1 MVTSQLPE
9 GPQNLSLLNK
19 LQQTVKPLELL
30 ETCARRYGDIF
41 TIPVLL
47 GPSKQSMV
55 IISNPQGIQEI
66 FRTDPEKLDAGGN
79 GARLPFV
86 GEQSILAL
94 SGDRHQ
100 RQRKL
105 LTPPFHGQRMIA
117 YGELI
122 REIIEKVTSQWTT
135 DKPFPIRSSTQRIS
149 FQVILK
155 AVFGLEEGQRL
166 QEIDRLLTLRF
177 EGQKSIFRSI
187 LLVFPAL
194 QKDWGPSSP
203 WGRLMQNQRDIDKLI
218 YAEIAERHEN
228 PDPTRTDILSLMMA
242 ARDEEGQPMT
252 DVELRDEL
260 ITLLIAGHETTA
272 TSLAWA
278 FYWCHRQPEV
288 LEKLLQELDALGNSP
303 APMEI
308 FKLPYLDAVC
318 KETLR
323 IYPVALL
330 AMQRQVKS
338 PLEIMG
344 YQFEPGIF
352 LSPCIYLTHHREDL
366 YPQPKQFRP
375 ERFLERQ
382 YSPYEYMPF
391 GGGNRR
397 CIGMAFALFEMKLVL
412 ATILS
417 SWELALADKKP
428 VKAVRR
434 GLLMAPSDGVRMVVK
449 GKRTPVKIPSDSHE
463 KSLATTL

>member
-19 LQQTVKPLELL
+19 LQQTVKPLEFL

-242 ARDEEGQPMT
+242 TRDEEGQPMT
-252 DVELRDEL
+252 DVELRVS
-260 ITLLIAGHETTA
+260 A
-272 TSLAWA
+272 
-278 FYWCHRQPEV
+278 Q
-288 LEKLLQELDALGNSP
+288 
-303 APMEI
+303 
-308 FKLPYLDAVC
+308 
-318 KETLR
+318 
-323 IYPVALL
+323 
-330 AMQRQVKS
+330 
-338 PLEIMG
+338 
-344 YQFEPGIF
+344 
-352 LSPCIYLTHHREDL
+352 
-366 YPQPKQFRP
+366 
-375 ERFLERQ
+375 
-382 YSPYEYMPF
+382 
-391 GGGNRR
+391 
-397 CIGMAFALFEMKLVL
+397 
-412 ATILS
+412 
-417 SWELALADKKP
+417 
-428 VKAVRR
+428 
-434 GLLMAPSDGVRMVVK
+434 
-449 GKRTPVKIPSDSHE
+449 
-463 KSLATTL
+463 

>member
-1 MVTSQLPE
+1 MVTSQLPK
-9 GPQNLSLLNK
+9 GPQNLSFLNK
-19 LQQTVKPLELL
+19 LQRIVKPLEFL
-30 ETCARRYGDIF
+30 ESNARKYGDIF
-41 TIPVLL
+41 TLPVLL
-47 GPSKQSMV
+47 GDSKQSMV

-66 FRTDPEKLDAGGN
+66 FATDPEKLDAGAN
-79 GARLPFV
+79 GAILIFL
-86 GEQSILAL
+86 GEQSLLAL
-94 SGDRHQ
+94 SGDRHK

-122 REIIEKVTSQWTT
+122 REIIQQVTSQWITNKT
-135 DKPFPIRSSTQRIS
+135 FPIRSSTQRIS

-155 AVFGLEEGQRL
+155 AVFGLKEGQRL
-166 QEIDRLLTLRF
+166 QEIDQLLTARF
-177 EGQKSIFRSI
+177 EGGKSIFRSI
-187 LLVFPAL
+187 LLFIPAL
-194 QKDWGPSSP
+194 QKDWGPLSP
-203 WGRLMQNQRDIDKLI
+203 WGRLMQNERDIDKLI
-218 YAEIAERHEN
+218 YAEIAERREN

-260 ITLLIAGHETTA
+260 ITLLVAGHETTA

-278 FYWCHRQPEV
+278 FYWIHRQPEIRD
-288 LEKLLQELDALGNSP
+288 KLLQELDALGDQP
-303 APMEI
+303 DPMEI
-308 FKLPYLDAVC
+308 LKLPYLDAVC

-323 IYPVALL
+323 IYPVAILV
-330 AMQRQVKS
+330 AQRQVKS

-344 YQFEPGIF
+344 YQFQPGTF

-366 YPQPKQFRP
+366 YPQPKQFKP

-382 YSPYEYMPF
+382 FSPYEYLPF

-397 CIGMAFALFEMKLVL
+397 CIGQAFALFEMKLVL

-417 SWELALADKKP
+417 SWELALADEKP

-434 GLLMAPSDGVRMVVK
+434 GFLMAPANGVRMVVK
-449 GKRTPVKIPSDSHE
+449 GKRTQKPRVLE
-463 KSLATTL
+463 TV

>member
-1 MVTSQLPE
+1 MVTSQLPK

-19 LQQTVKPLELL
+19 LQRIIKPLEFL
-30 ETCARRYGDIF
+30 ETCARKYGDIF
-41 TIPVLL
+41 TLPVLL
-47 GPSKQSMV
+47 GSSKQSMV
-55 IISNPQGIQEI
+55 IISNPQGIKEI
-66 FRTDPEKLDAGGN
+66 FSTDPEKLDAGGN
-79 GARLPFV
+79 GARFPFL

-122 REIIEKVTSQWTT
+122 REIIEQVTSQWTT
-135 DKPFPIRSSTQRIS
+135 NKTFPIRSSTQRIS

-177 EGQKSIFRSI
+177 EGRKSIFRSI
-187 LLVFPAL
+187 LLFFPAL
-194 QKDWGPSSP
+194 QKDWGPLSP
-203 WGRLMQNQRDIDKLI
+203 WGRLMQNERDIDKLI
-218 YAEIAERHEN
+218 YAEIAERREN
-228 PDPTRTDILSLMMA
+228 PDPTRTDILSLMMG

-260 ITLLIAGHETTA
+260 ITLLFAGHETTA

-278 FYWCHRQPEV
+278 FYWIHRQPEV
-288 LEKLLQELDALGNSP
+288 REKLLQELDALGNSP
-303 APMEI
+303 DPMEI

-323 IYPVALL
+323 IYPVVIL

-344 YQFEPGIF
+344 YKFEPGIF

-417 SWELALADKKP
+417 SWELALADEKP

-449 GKRTPVKIPSDSHE
+449 GKRTPVRIPGDSRE
-463 KSLATTL
+463 NSLATTL